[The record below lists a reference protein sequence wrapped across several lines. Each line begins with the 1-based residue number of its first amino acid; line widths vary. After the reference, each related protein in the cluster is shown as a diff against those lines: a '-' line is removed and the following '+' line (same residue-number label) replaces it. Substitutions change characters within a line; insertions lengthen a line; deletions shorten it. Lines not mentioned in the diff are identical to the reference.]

1 MTSRQ
6 LQDALT
12 YPPEWGPTDWG
23 PIPFL
28 PDPDILVN
36 NMEKSWGD
44 LDSYSGI
51 ATSASGG
58 FMNIAHHQ
66 CV

>member
-1 MTSRQ
+1 MRAVAAGVTSRQ
-6 LQDALT
+6 LKDALT
-12 YPPEWGPTDWG
+12 YPPGWGPTDWG

-44 LDSYSGI
+44 LDSYRGI
-51 ATSASGG
+51 STSAAGW
-58 FMNIAHHQ
+58 
-66 CV
+66 